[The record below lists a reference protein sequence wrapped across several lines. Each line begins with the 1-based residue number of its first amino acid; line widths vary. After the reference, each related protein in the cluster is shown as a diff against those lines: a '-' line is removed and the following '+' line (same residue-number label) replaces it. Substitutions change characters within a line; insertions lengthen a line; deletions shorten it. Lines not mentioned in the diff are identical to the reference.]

1 MQEENQ
7 DVQVA
12 DTEKATD
19 EGNLTQNDLLKYL
32 SSEPPSE
39 EAEESA
45 EPAEEVAEP
54 DDVLSQSEE
63 EGEQPEEDAEEEI
76 EEEEEEET
84 QPKSVQKLLKQVGR
98 LTARS
103 KSAEE
108 KVEQLSAQLD
118 SMRLD
123 KKVEDNPSIGEVQS
137 FEDLEKLK
145 KEALSAKKWARANE
159 DESYVTEGDKEY
171 TRQDIKKIRDSAEEH
186 LEELIP
192 EREKFLRLK
201 QNSEAQ
207 AQEDFSFFKDE
218 SSREMEILA
227 NMSADENLK
236 VLDKLPNGLYLKSL
250 LVEGILVVEQRK
262 KGPAKIKKAKVTP
275 KPLSAPTSDASPPVR
290 SQTTNSDRRK
300 KILGDS
306 NISESQLSAFLS

>member
-236 VLDKLPNGLYLKSL
+236 VLDKLPNGLYLKS
-250 LVEGILVVEQRK
+250 
-262 KGPAKIKKAKVTP
+262 
-275 KPLSAPTSDASPPVR
+275 
-290 SQTTNSDRRK
+290 
-300 KILGDS
+300 
-306 NISESQLSAFLS
+306 